1 MTPERGLAVVGGE
14 QVVPLG
20 AEERRDHAD
29 QRTVVVDDEN
39 AGHQS
44 APPSGMLNAN
54 TLPVLPLTWSSYQ
67 RLPPWASTTRRQEK
81 RPMPAPDTSSL
92 PKRTNGSKIRRRSS
106 GGTPGPS
113 SATRTIAR
121 SFRLATDTVIA
132 VPGGAY
138 LVALW
143 TRPPTTS
150 AVRRLSPRA
159 HSGVPARGP
168 QGRCQPLGLRRRFG
182 ERQAVPVLA
191 LAGLLREEVEVAA
204 HGRERRAQVVRH
216 DRDEVGPRAVELAE
230 ALGGRALEG
239 VERRLVDRERGLVGE
254 RAGEG
259 DLGLGEL
266 RLPGHRER
274 HDPDDAVAGDEPRPE
289 PVRRG

>member
-168 QGRCQPLGLRRRFG
+168 RSRCLRAIGPISRT
-182 ERQAVPVLA
+182 
-191 LAGLLREEVEVAA
+191 AA
-204 HGRERRAQVVRH
+204 TRPERRSN
-216 DRDEVGPRAVELAE
+216 RARRTVMSGRSAFTDARIRSTRWSSPSTCAHASASGRRCPFLLLPAWFAE
-230 ALGGRALEG
+230 GSK
-239 VERRLVDRERGLVGE
+239 
-254 RAGEG
+254 
-259 DLGLGEL
+259 
-266 RLPGHRER
+266 
-274 HDPDDAVAGDEPRPE
+274 
-289 PVRRG
+289 